1 MEVILEDQRVTLQGP
16 LLEQP
21 ITPFGAIFGSGDQQ
35 RSDISLA
42 KHKAFENFGGGFG
55 VETIV
60 DLLGQD
66 DRYND
71 QAGVNTLKGH
81 ELMLETEKQ
90 TAVVLAAGVTPTD
103 ISMEF
108 GGAYLVAG
116 SDNKLYRYASDA
128 FTAVSTLPGPAT
140 DILIFEQ
147 ATSTKGQYAVVA
159 YSDGTSVNSGMRY
172 STDGVS
178 WTNVTDDATFLAIF
192 DNKLIV
198 YDDIGQQI
206 RSTASI
212 TSTSYTN
219 IVVNTQGAARGMTIF
234 RDQEGQP
241 SIWYATELG
250 LFQIDYSNTRSL
262 YVYDYTSTP
271 YDNNG
276 KHLIEYN
283 GQLLFPMGQELL
295 AISPQ
300 GSVLSFGPD
309 KDDGITN
316 ADHGNRITNIITMQN
331 FMAICNTNGTDK
343 SCVMINPGAG
353 WHVHA
358 SGLGGGDFL
367 LHETS
372 SGTRP
377 RLWFANGSAAVKYQE
392 FNDKSERKIPFIGQT
407 FESSGTLTT
416 PWVTLGFPE
425 FPKTIFSVVISGR
438 DFSDEE
444 YVKVE
449 YQTDYID
456 EQDQDWKNLSRTA
469 GDATRHELLFAGGS
483 GIDATA
489 IRLRI
494 TLNRGSTKSNTPIVD
509 AMVLKYLPQPEERL
523 SWILTIPLYRDALV
537 GKNAPQTIAWLRA
550 LKATSRQRNIK
561 FTPGPSKSEDGEFH
575 VQLTSGPIIS
585 RSDAAGTANITLAVP
600 I

>member
-21 ITPFGAIFGSGDQQ
+21 ITPFGAVFGTGEQK
-35 RSDISLA
+35 RSDLSLA
-42 KHKAFENFGGGFG
+42 RHYPFEEFAGGLG
-55 VETIV
+55 VERIV
-60 DLLGQD
+60 GQGQT
-66 DRYND
+66 DRFND
-71 QAGVNTLKGH
+71 QAGVNTLKGS
-81 ELMLETEKQ
+81 EFMLETEKQ

-103 ISMEF
+103 IAMEF
-108 GGAYLVAG
+108 EGAYLVAG

-159 YSDGTSVNSGMRY
+159 YSDGTTSNTGMRY
-172 STDGVS
+172 STDGIS
-178 WTNVTDDATFLAIF
+178 WTNIADDATFLAVF

-219 IVVNTQGAARGMTIF
+219 IVTNTQGSARGMTIF
-234 RDQEGQP
+234 RDQDGQP

-250 LFQIDYSNTRSL
+250 LFQIDYANSRSH
-262 YVYDYTSTP
+262 YVYDYSSTP

-276 KHLIEYN
+276 KHLTEYN
-283 GQLLFPMGQELL
+283 GQLFFPMGQELL
-295 AISPQ
+295 SISPQ
-300 GSVLSFGPD
+300 GSVISVGPD
-309 KDDGITN
+309 KDDGVTN
-316 ADHGNRITNIITMQN
+316 PDHGNRITNIITMQN
-331 FMAICNTNGTDK
+331 FLVICNTNGTDK
-343 SCVMINPGAG
+343 SAIMINPGAG
-353 WHVHA
+353 WHVQA
-358 SGLGGGDFL
+358 SGNGGGDFL

-377 RLWFANGSAAVKYQE
+377 RIWFANGSAAVKYQE
-392 FNDKSERKIPFIGQT
+392 FNDQSERKLPFTGQT
-407 FESSGTLTT
+407 YESSGTIVT

-444 YVKVE
+444 YMKVE

-456 EQDQDWKNLSRTA
+456 EQDQDWKTLSRTT
-469 GDATRHELLFAGGS
+469 GSDTRHEMLFGGGS
-483 GIDATA
+483 GIEATA
-489 IRLRI
+489 IRLRV
-494 TLNRGSTKSNTPIVD
+494 TVNRGSTKTNTPVGD
-509 AMVLKYLPQPEERL
+509 AIILKYLPQPEDRL

-537 GKNAPQTIAWLRA
+537 GKNASQTIAWLRA
-550 LKATSRQRNIK
+550 LKKTSRERNIQ
-561 FTPGPSKSEDGEFH
+561 FTPGPSKSEDGEFQ
-575 VQLTSGPIIS
+575 VQITNGPIIS

>member
-1 MEVILEDQRVTLQGP
+1 MEVIIEDQRVTVQGP

-21 ITPFGAIFGSGDQQ
+21 ITPFGAIFGSGEQQ
-35 RSDISLA
+35 RSDLSLA
-42 KHKAFENFGGGFG
+42 RHKAFENFGGGMG
-55 VETIV
+55 VERIV
-60 DLLGQD
+60 DIMGQE
-66 DRYND
+66 DRFND
-71 QAGVNTLKGH
+71 QAGVNTLKGN
-81 ELMLETEKQ
+81 ELLLETEKQ

-103 ISMEF
+103 ISMEYK
-108 GGAYLVAG
+108 GAYLVVG
-116 SDNKLYRYASDA
+116 SDNKVYRYASDA
-128 FTAVSTLPGPAT
+128 FTAVDTPPQPPT
-140 DILIFEQ
+140 DMTIFEQ
-147 ATSTKGQYAVVA
+147 AGVEYAVVA
-159 YSDGTSVNSGMRY
+159 YSDGTDSAMMY
-172 STDGVS
+172 STDGI
-178 WTNVTDDATFLAIF
+178 TFTDIAHRGTFLATF

-198 YDDIGQQI
+198 YDDTTGNNYI

-212 TSTSYTN
+212 TSPAWTN
-219 IVVNTQGAARGMTIF
+219 VVTNTQGTARGMTIF

-241 SIWYATELG
+241 SIWYATSLG
-250 LFQIDYSNTRSL
+250 LFQIDYANTRSH
-262 YVYDYTSTP
+262 YVYDYSSTP

-283 GQLLFPMGQELL
+283 GALHFPMGQELL

-300 GSVLSFGPD
+300 GSVISVGPD
-309 KDDGITN
+309 KDDGVTN
-316 ADHGNRITNIITMQN
+316 PDHGNRITNITTLQN
-331 FMAICNTNGTDK
+331 FLVLCNTNGVDK
-343 SCVMINPGAG
+343 SAILINPGSG
-353 WHVHA
+353 WHVQA
-358 SGLGGGDFL
+358 SGNGGGDFL

-372 SGTRP
+372 SGSRP

-392 FNDKSERKIPFIGQT
+392 FNDLSERKLPFTGQT

-425 FPKTIFSVVISGR
+425 FPKTIFSVAISGR

-444 YVKVE
+444 YIKIE

-456 EQDQDWKNLSRTA
+456 EQDQDWKILSRTA
-469 GDATRHELLFAGGS
+469 GEATRHEMLFAGGS
-483 GIDATA
+483 GMEATA

-509 AMVLKYLPQPEERL
+509 AIVLKYLPQPEDRL
-523 SWILTIPLYRDALV
+523 SWIMTVPLYRDALV

>member
-103 ISMEF
+103 ISMEYKD
-108 GGAYLVAG
+108 AYLVVG
-116 SDNKLYRYASDA
+116 SDNKVYRYASGA
-128 FTAVSTLPGPAT
+128 FTAVDTPPQAPT
-140 DILIFEQ
+140 DMIIFEQ
-147 ATSTKGQYAVVA
+147 AGVEYAVVA
-159 YSDGTSVNSGMRY
+159 YSDGTDSAMMY
-172 STDGVS
+172 STDGI
-178 WTNVTDDATFLAIF
+178 TFTDVAHRGTFLAIF

-198 YDDIGQQI
+198 YDDTTGNNYI

-212 TSTSYTN
+212 TSPSWTN
-219 IVVNTQGAARGMTIF
+219 VVTNTQGTARGMTIF

-241 SIWYATELG
+241 SIWYATALG
-250 LFQIDYSNTRSL
+250 LFQIDYANTRSH
-262 YVYDYTSTP
+262 YVYDYSSTP

-283 GQLLFPMGQELL
+283 GVLHFPMGQELL

-300 GSVLSFGPD
+300 GAVISVGPD
-309 KDDGITN
+309 KDDGVTN
-316 ADHGNRITNIITMQN
+316 PDHGNRITNITTLQN
-331 FMAICNTNGTDK
+331 FLVICNTNGVDK
-343 SCVMINPGAG
+343 SAILINPGSG
-353 WHVHA
+353 WHVQA
-358 SGLGGGDFL
+358 SGNGGGDFL

-372 SGTRP
+372 SGSRP
-377 RLWFANGSAAVKYQE
+377 RLWFANGSSAVKYQE
-392 FNDKSERKIPFIGQT
+392 FNDQSERRLPFTGQT

-425 FPKTIFSVVISGR
+425 FPKTIFSVALSGR

-456 EQDQDWKNLSRTA
+456 ESDQDWKILSRTA
-469 GDATRHELLFAGGS
+469 GEATRHEMLFGGGAGKE
-483 GIDATA
+483 ATA

-509 AMVLKYLPQPEERL
+509 AIVLKYLPQPEDRL

-550 LKATSRQRNIK
+550 LKATSRQRNVK

>member
-1 MEVILEDQRVTLQGP
+1 MEVLLEDQRVTLQGP

-21 ITPFGAIFGSGDQQ
+21 ITPFGAVFGSGEQQ
-35 RSDISLA
+35 RSDLSLA
-42 KHKAFENFGGGFG
+42 KHKAFENFGGGMG
-55 VETIV
+55 VERVV
-60 DLLGQD
+60 DIMGQE
-66 DRYND
+66 DRFND
-71 QAGVNTLKGH
+71 QVGINTLKGN
-81 ELMLETEKQ
+81 ELLLETEKQ
-90 TAVVLAAGVTPTD
+90 TAVVLASGVTPTD

-116 SDNKLYRYASDA
+116 SDGKVYRYASDA
-128 FTAVSTLPGPAT
+128 FTAVDTPPAAPT
-140 DILIFEQ
+140 DMVIFEQ
-147 ATSTKGQYAVVA
+147 SGTEYAVVA
-159 YSDGTSVNSGMRY
+159 YGSGFMYSSNGTSW
-172 STDGVS
+172 TDK
-178 WTNVTDDATFLAIF
+178 TDDATFLTTF

-198 YDDIGQQI
+198 YDDVGQQI

-212 TSTSYTN
+212 TSPSFTN
-219 IVVNTQGAARGMTIF
+219 VVTNTQGTARGMTIF
-234 RDQEGQP
+234 RDQEGQS
-241 SIWYATELG
+241 SIWYATSLG
-250 LFQIDYSNTRSL
+250 LFQIDYGNSRSL

-276 KHLIEYN
+276 KHLKEYN

-300 GSVLSFGPD
+300 GSVISFGPD
-309 KDDGITN
+309 KDDGVTN
-316 ADHGNRITNIITMQN
+316 PDHGNRITNIIAMQN
-331 FMAICNTNGTDK
+331 FLAICNTNGTDK
-343 SCVMINPGAG
+343 SSIMINPGAG

-392 FNDKSERKIPFIGQT
+392 FNDQSERRLPFTGQT
-407 FESSGTLTT
+407 YESSGTLIT

-425 FPKTIFSVVISGR
+425 FPKTLFSVVISGR

-444 YVKVE
+444 YIKIE
-449 YQTDYID
+449 YQIDYID
-456 EQDQDWKNLSRTA
+456 ETDQDWKILSRTA
-469 GDATRHELLFAGGS
+469 GDANRHEMLFSGGS
-483 GIDATA
+483 GIEATA

-494 TLNRGSTKSNTPIVD
+494 TMNRGSTKSNTPIVD
-509 AMVLKYLPQPEERL
+509 AIVLKYLPQPEERL

-537 GKNAPQTIAWLRA
+537 GKNASQTIAWLRA
-550 LKATSRQRNIK
+550 LKATSRKRNIQ
-561 FTPGPSKSEDGEFH
+561 FTPGPSKSEDGEFF
-575 VQLTSGPIIS
+575 VQITSGPIIS
-585 RSDAAGTANITLAVP
+585 RTDAAGTANITLAVP